1 MVEDKTN
8 SICNVIKDDST
19 KIIKKLETTGPTQY
33 QLLSNIYTEHLRHL
47 EKIFK
52 ACTMAEKEL
61 IDKLNVDESVMKN
74 GIAVSNSIT
83 AVFLNQIEN
92 YSNYLKWYSQVRIGG
107 MKTYEEYSI
116 MMMDAYSKALK
127 NFSAKL

>member
-1 MVEDKTN
+1 MSEDKAN
-8 SICNVIKDDST
+8 SVYNTIKDDNM
-19 KIIKKLETTGPTQY
+19 KIIKKLETVGPAQY
-33 QLLSNIYTEHLRHL
+33 QLFSNMYTEHLRHI

-52 ACTMAEKEL
+52 VCIMAEKEL
-61 IDKLNVDESVMKN
+61 VDKLDIDESVMKN
-74 GIAVSNSIT
+74 GAAISNSIT

-92 YSNYLKWYSQVRIGG
+92 YSNYLKWYSRVRVRG

-116 MMMDAYSKALK
+116 VMMNTYSKMLK